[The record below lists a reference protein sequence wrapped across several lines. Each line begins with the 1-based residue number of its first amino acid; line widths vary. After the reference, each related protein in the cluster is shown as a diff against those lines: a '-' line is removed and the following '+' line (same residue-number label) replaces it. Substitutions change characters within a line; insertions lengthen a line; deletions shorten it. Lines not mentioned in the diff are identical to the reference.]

1 MKKFISLAIAVILS
15 LGLFACGDSG
25 NNVNTDDW
33 QNDSGEEPITLTWFV
48 DVDTFTKQFGDNLT
62 DREIFRRTG
71 VKLVFSNSDSVSG
84 SAKLNTMIMK
94 DKLTDFVS
102 TPAEGAA
109 HVQMIKGKK
118 IWDMKSLFDTYSS
131 VEDFVP
137 ADMYK
142 WCSYPDDG
150 KLYGI
155 RSHFFGDDCKPGEL
169 LANMVMVASTSLM
182 EKYNIDAVNDFS
194 SMDKLIATL
203 EKVKAG
209 EEKAGK
215 KGFIPFYTNSGGEE
229 LNEFLAIPRE
239 TEDGDYLDWHETKA
253 AEDLAVK
260 MNEMYRKG
268 LISDLALTDSLK
280 MRDAMLQE
288 RTFLVLMNFAS
299 SQYYMWD
306 VYEQIG
312 DEYAAVG
319 PLKNDNGDEP
329 TLTCWTP
336 NGYLATAI
344 SKKCQH
350 PERALKLLNFLYSD
364 EGQILSTFG
373 IKDESYYIG
382 DDGKYYYTNDFYSL
396 TEKEAADKYG
406 FSWYEVLTS
415 RTPYWKSLMGLPI
428 DERAKF
434 TQLIH
439 QEFSKY
445 AYNTRVW
452 NAIHPTDTTTGLPNV
467 MNTAGGKFV
476 WTQIITSANSSKND
490 ADAEQIVRAKY
501 QEQLSARNNL
511 AIGNVSYSDVKE
523 FYNKKFK
530 EHKQILGKEHAWP
543 AYADKN

>member
-1 MKKFISLAIAVILS
+1 MKKFISFAIAVILS
-15 LGLFACGDSG
+15 LGFVACGDNG
-25 NNVNTDDW
+25 VNTDEW

-48 DVDTFTKQFGDNLT
+48 NVDTFTKQFGDNMT

-94 DKLTDFVS
+94 DSLTDFVS

-142 WCSYPDDG
+142 WCSYPQDG

-155 RSHFFGDDCKPGEL
+155 RSHFFGDDCQPGQL
-169 LANMVMVASTSLM
+169 LANMVMVASSNLM
-182 EKYNIDAVNDFS
+182 EKYNINAETDFS
-194 SMDKLIATL
+194 NIDKLIATL
-203 EKVKAG
+203 EKVKKG
-209 EEKAGK
+209 EETSGK

-239 TEDGDYLDWHETKA
+239 TESGDYLDWHETPA

-280 MRDAMLQE
+280 MREAMLQE

-306 VYEQIG
+306 VYDDLG
-312 DEYAAVG
+312 DEYVAVG
-319 PLKNDNGDEP
+319 PLRNDNGDDP

-344 SKKCQH
+344 SKKCKY
-350 PERALKLLNFLYSD
+350 PERALKLLRFLYSD
-364 EGQILSTFG
+364 EGQILSNFG
-373 IKDESYYIG
+373 IEGESYYIG
-382 DDGKYYYTNDFYSL
+382 EDGKYYYTNEFYSL

-415 RTPYWKSLMGLPI
+415 RTPFWKSLTGLPL
-428 DERAKF
+428 DARAKS

-439 QEFSKY
+439 KEFSQY

-452 NAIHPTDTTTGLPNV
+452 NSIHPTDTTTGLPGV
-467 MNTAGGKFV
+467 MSTASGKFV
-476 WTQIITSANSSKND
+476 WTQIITSANSTVSKEE
-490 ADAEQIVRAKY
+490 AERIVRAKY
-501 QEQLSARNNL
+501 KEQLNARNTL
-511 AIGNVSYSDVKE
+511 AIGTVSYSDVKE
-523 FYNKKFK
+523 FYNTKFK
-530 EHKQILGKEHAWP
+530 EHKETLGKKYAWP
-543 AYADKN
+543 AYADKNN